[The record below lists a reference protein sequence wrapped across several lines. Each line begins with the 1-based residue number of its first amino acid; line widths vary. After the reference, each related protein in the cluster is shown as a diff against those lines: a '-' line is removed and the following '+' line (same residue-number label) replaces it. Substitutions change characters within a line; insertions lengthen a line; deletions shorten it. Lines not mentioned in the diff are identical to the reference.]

1 MIGLS
6 LAAVGVVIAA
16 SQGFVTGP
24 AVRKLGERNAASLGM
39 IGAASGYFVYAF
51 ITQTWL
57 AYAAM
62 LSIVAQALVQPSL
75 MAMLSRRATPQT
87 QGEVQGIA
95 AMTMGLGSLLGPLV
109 LTRPMAFF
117 TGGGA
122 PVHFPGVAFLIAG
135 VVALVAVMVLR
146 GLPKAGEAAG

>member
-1 MIGLS
+1 
-6 LAAVGVVIAA
+6 
-16 SQGFVTGP
+16 
-24 AVRKLGERNAASLGM
+24 M
-39 IGAASGYFVYAF
+39 IGAASGYFAYAF

-109 LTRPMAFF
+109 LTRPMALF

-135 VVALVAVMVLR
+135 VVALVAVAVLR
-146 GLPKAGEAAG
+146 GLPKAEAQR